1 MIFAHCKK
9 TFTFWGIIS
18 IASWHYTEWI
28 WKDLAIFYSSHCC
41 AVLSNVRLF
50 VTPYAVAFS
59 VHGDFPG
66 KNTGVGCHTI
76 LRGSSQPRDQT
87 QVSRIAG
94 RFFTSWATREAV
106 NNPLLH
112 LLSTFC
118 VFNRNAVCKTMVI
131 RTGLNE
137 MAWFL
142 TVDLGD
148 FIYFSLG
155 FYLKYGN
162 SPWHEE

>member
-1 MIFAHCKK
+1 MKNGKYKMIFAHCKK

-66 KNTGVGCHTI
+66 KNTGVGCHTL

-94 RFFTSWATREAV
+94 RFFTSWATRED
-106 NNPLLH
+106 PLQTLRCYFKFELFPLKVTQRFKVGLKLTH
-112 LLSTFC
+112 IPRESTFLAK
-118 VFNRNAVCKTMVI
+118 V
-131 RTGLNE
+131 
-137 MAWFL
+137 
-142 TVDLGD
+142 
-148 FIYFSLG
+148 
-155 FYLKYGN
+155 
-162 SPWHEE
+162 